1 MDSCRDNACESL
13 AILSLPAD
21 RDLNRRS
28 NLVMNH
34 DNTNEKG
41 REMRHL
47 RFVFLLLIGMV
58 QVGISGRVVLAQ
70 EKSMRMSMVLLSQPR
85 LPKGDDVVR
94 SFSAFATEGQGV
106 QLASK
111 KETRR
116 DSEILEFELR
126 PNGKAFVMLVP
137 VAVPNREADDA
148 VRFSLSA
155 MGTGW
160 KLPVHKAHLIVTSNT
175 SGDALESLSLLTS
188 LLAAVLKASNAVGIY
203 WGEAGATHDPK
214 FFLETAKESDVDSRI
229 MLWTGVSVAREA
241 DGRMSL
247 LSVGMKQLNLP
258 DLLLIA
264 PKSMGNDALD
274 PFFTFLTY
282 VARFGKPLPEGDTI
296 GRSETEKLPVQYV
309 PSPLDPKTRVWRLEL
324 K

>member
-1 MDSCRDNACESL
+1 
-13 AILSLPAD
+13 
-21 RDLNRRS
+21 
-28 NLVMNH
+28 
-34 DNTNEKG
+34 
-41 REMRHL
+41 MRHL
-47 RFVFLLLIGMV
+47 RFVFLLVIGMV
-58 QVGISGRVVLAQ
+58 QVGINAPVVLAH

-106 QLASK
+106 QLAASK
-111 KETRR
+111 AQTKA
-116 DSEILEFELR
+116 DSEILEFKLR

-148 VRFSLSA
+148 VRYSLSA

-160 KLPVHKAHLIVTSNT
+160 KLPVHKAHLIVTCNA
-175 SGDALESLSLLTS
+175 SGDAIESLSLLTS
-188 LLAAVLKASNAVGIY
+188 LLAAVVKASNAVGVY
-203 WGEAGATHDPK
+203 WGEAGATHEPK

-241 DGRMSL
+241 DGRLSL

-296 GRSETEKLPVQYV
+296 GRSETEKLPVHYV
-309 PSPLDPKTRVWRLEL
+309 PSPLDPKTKVWRLEL